1 MYTIPISRYKICTPP
16 WGYRTSLTHLFLH
29 SKNFITFPLADKFN
43 QWKCLAILH
52 RVNGRVYLRRPN
64 SHLHYFAFN
73 VLLFQSWPW
82 DCFYNL
88 HNLLYEQSVIYFR
101 KMCLCLHSYGPF
113 WIISTENQWEIIEVR
128 RLSCFIDFFVWFHIV
143 CDRYTSD
150 YAHFTF
156 SDTIW
161 PLSLSSDFGT
171 RSCTHTDTAS

>member
-16 WGYRTSLTHLFLH
+16 WGYRTSLAHLFLH

-88 HNLLYEQSVIYFR
+88 HNLLYEQSVIFFLEKCVCVCIATAHFGSFLPKINGKSLNLAVWAGSLIFLFDFTLFVMGSLSQNR
-101 KMCLCLHSYGPF
+101 LFSK
-113 WIISTENQWEIIEVR
+113 T
-128 RLSCFIDFFVWFHIV
+128 RLSLLTWHVLW
-143 CDRYTSD
+143 
-150 YAHFTF
+150 
-156 SDTIW
+156 
-161 PLSLSSDFGT
+161 
-171 RSCTHTDTAS
+171 